1 MRAFETLAYD
11 VAVHHPFISKVH
23 HLVSLLTR
31 CRSVWNKF
39 SAWSLADRLC
49 AKGTTMTST
58 SFTQRTTPFV
68 SSAFLAVLLA
78 GGTLNLVGCGREAYV
93 TPVVSAHD
101 ASSVAPANA
110 GNDAS
115 APTPAPATFNV
126 ADLAEKV
133 KPVVVNITTMH
144 TPPPGMRATN
154 PFDFF
159 FGPHGPQMP
168 ERPMAQTAL
177 GTGFIISAD
186 GYVVTNAHVIE
197 GADKVKVRL
206 FDERE
211 LEADIVGRDVKL
223 DLALLKLKKVEGLSQ
238 ATMGTSDGLRV
249 GEHVLAVGN
258 PFGLGHT
265 VTLGIVSAK
274 ARSIDMGLYDNYIQT
289 DASINPGNSGGPL
302 FNWKGEVIGINTLIR
317 ARANGIGFAI
327 PIDTLKDV
335 LPQLRDKGHV
345 ERGKLGLAFQPVTP
359 NLAKALG
366 LSSPKGALVS
376 DVAPGGSADRAGIK
390 QGDVIVSVNGTAIVH
405 ADELPRNVAR
415 NVPKSN
421 IKVAL
426 VRNGKPMDVTAS
438 LDLLETDDD
447 DKPPVRKPEPPSSS
461 NQDRYGAELADMP
474 GGGVRV
480 DRVTDPE
487 SELERGDI
495 IVEVNN
501 APVLD
506 ARAFDSAM
514 NKVAPGSA
522 AFVKVKRGRVT
533 RFVAIAAPSR

>member
-1 MRAFETLAYD
+1 MPT
-11 VAVHHPFISKVH
+11 
-23 HLVSLLTR
+23 SL
-31 CRSVWNKF
+31 S
-39 SAWSLADRLC
+39 
-49 AKGTTMTST
+49 
-58 SFTQRTTPFV
+58 QRVKPFV
-68 SSAFLAVLLA
+68 SATVLSALVAAGSLGLA
-78 GGTLNLVGCGREAYV
+78 GCGHEAHV
-93 TPVVSAHD
+93 TPITTGARDSTTVVTTQ
-101 ASSVAPANA
+101 ANA
-110 GNDAS
+110 DTSVPG
-115 APTPAPATFNV
+115 PVPATFNV

-133 KPVVVNITTMH
+133 KPTVVNITTMH
-144 TPPPGMRATN
+144 SPPPGSRTTN

-159 FGPHGPQMP
+159 FGPHGQQAP
-168 ERPMAQTAL
+168 ERPSARSAL

-206 FDERE
+206 VDERE
-211 LEADIVGRDVKL
+211 FDADIVGRDAKL
-223 DLALLKLKKVEGLSQ
+223 DLALLKLKKVEGLPM
-238 ATMGTSDGLRV
+238 AAIGNSDILRV

-317 ARANGIGFAI
+317 AGANGIGFAI
-327 PIDTLKDV
+327 PIETLKDV
-335 LPQLRDKGHV
+335 LPQLRDKGRV
-345 ERGKLGLAFQPVTP
+345 ERGKLGLAFQPITP
-359 NLAKALG
+359 DLARALG
-366 LSSPKGALVS
+366 LPSPKGALVS
-376 DVAPGGSADRAGIK
+376 DIVTGGSADRAGIK
-390 QGDVIVSVNGTAIVH
+390 QGDVIVAVNGTTIVH

-426 VRNGKPMDVTAS
+426 VRAGKPMNLTAS
-438 LDLLETDDD
+438 LDVLDGDDD
-447 DKPPVRKPEPPSSS
+447 DKTPVRKPDPVSSS
-461 NQDRYGAELADMP
+461 NQDKYGAELADMA

-480 DRVTDPE
+480 ERVTDPE

-495 IVEVNN
+495 VVEVNG

-506 ARAFDSAM
+506 MRSFEVAV
-514 NKVAPGSA
+514 NKVSTGSA
-522 AFVKVKRGRVT
+522 ALLKVKRGRAT
-533 RFVAIAAPSR
+533 RFAGLTVASR

>member
-1 MRAFETLAYD
+1 
-11 VAVHHPFISKVH
+11 
-23 HLVSLLTR
+23 
-31 CRSVWNKF
+31 
-39 SAWSLADRLC
+39 
-49 AKGTTMTST
+49 MTST
-58 SFTQRTTPFV
+58 RLSQRKKPFV
-68 SSAFLAVLLA
+68 SRAFPAAVLC
-78 GGTLNLVGCGREAYV
+78 GGALSVLGCGHETYV
-93 TPVVSAHD
+93 TPVVSAQDAAPVVSTNSTHD
-101 ASSVAPANA
+101 PSAPA
-110 GNDAS
+110 
-115 APTPAPATFNV
+115 PAPATFNV

-144 TPPPGMRATN
+144 TPPPGMRSTN

-177 GTGFIISAD
+177 GTGFIISTD

-197 GADKVKVRL
+197 GADKVKVHL

-211 LEADIVGRDVKL
+211 IEADIVGRDVKL
-223 DLALLKLKKVEGLSQ
+223 DLALLKLKKADGLSQ
-238 ATMGTSDGLRV
+238 ATMGTSEALRV

-345 ERGKLGLAFQPVTP
+345 ERGKLGLAFQPITP

-390 QGDVIVSVNGTAIVH
+390 QGDVIVSVNGTAIIH

-421 IKVAL
+421 IKVSL
-426 VRNGKPMDVTAS
+426 VRSGKPMDVTAS
-438 LDLLETDDD
+438 LDLLEADDE
-447 DKPPVRKPEPPSSS
+447 DKPPVRKPDGPTSANP
-461 NQDRYGAELADMP
+461 DRYGAEFGDMP

-480 DRVTDPE
+480 DRVTDPD

-506 ARAFDSAM
+506 ARAFETAM
-514 NKVAPGSA
+514 NKVSSGSSA
-522 AFVKVKRGRVT
+522 LVKVKRGRAT
-533 RFVAIAAPSR
+533 RFVAINVPSR

>member
-1 MRAFETLAYD
+1 MTPTSLSQRVKPVASGALLATLVVAGSLGLMGCGHEAYATPIAGVPD
-11 VAVHHPFISKVH
+11 S
-23 HLVSLLTR
+23 TT
-31 CRSVWNKF
+31 
-39 SAWSLADRLC
+39 
-49 AKGTTMTST
+49 GTTN
-58 SFTQRTTPFV
+58 Q
-68 SSAFLAVLLA
+68 
-78 GGTLNLVGCGREAYV
+78 G
-93 TPVVSAHD
+93 
-101 ASSVAPANA
+101 ASDGSAPA
-110 GNDAS
+110 
-115 APTPAPATFNV
+115 PVPATFNV
-126 ADLAEKV
+126 ADLSEKV
-133 KPVVVNITTMH
+133 KPTVVNITTLH
-144 TPPPGMRATN
+144 SPPPGSRAN

-168 ERPMAQTAL
+168 ERPMARSAL

-206 FDERE
+206 VDERE
-211 LEADIVGRDVKL
+211 FDADVVGRDAKL
-223 DLALLKLKKVEGLSQ
+223 DLALLKLKKVDGLPM
-238 ATMGTSDGLRV
+238 AAMGTSETLRV

-317 ARANGIGFAI
+317 AGANGIGFAI
-327 PIDTLKDV
+327 PIDTLRDV
-335 LPQLRDKGHV
+335 LPQLRDKGRV
-345 ERGKLGLAFQPVTP
+345 DRGKLGLAFQPISP
-359 NLAKALG
+359 DLAKALG
-366 LSSPKGALVS
+366 LSSHNGALVS
-376 DVAPGGSADRAGIK
+376 DIAPGGSADRAGIK
-390 QGDVIVSVNGTAIVH
+390 QGDVIVAVNGTKIVH

-421 IKVAL
+421 IKVSL
-426 VRNGKPMDVTAS
+426 VRSGKPMDVTAS
-438 LDLLETDDD
+438 LDLLEPDDD
-447 DKPPVRKPEPPSSS
+447 DKPPVRKPEPASSS
-461 NQDRYGAELADMP
+461 NQDKYGAELSDMA

-495 IVEVNN
+495 IIEVNG

-506 ARAFDSAM
+506 QRAFEMAM
-514 NKVAPGSA
+514 NKLSAGSSA
-522 AFVKVKRGRVT
+522 LVKVKRGRVT
-533 RFVAIAAPSR
+533 RFAAITTPTR

>member
-1 MRAFETLAYD
+1 MKPT
-11 VAVHHPFISKVH
+11 
-23 HLVSLLTR
+23 SL
-31 CRSVWNKF
+31 S
-39 SAWSLADRLC
+39 
-49 AKGTTMTST
+49 
-58 SFTQRTTPFV
+58 QRVKPFV
-68 SSAFLAVLLA
+68 SATVRPAVFSVLFSALFAA
-78 GGTLNLVGCGREAYV
+78 GSLGLVGCGHEAHATSISGARSGDSTTVV
-93 TPVVSAHD
+93 TTQANVGESAALAPV
-101 ASSVAPANA
+101 
-110 GNDAS
+110 
-115 APTPAPATFNV
+115 PATFDV

-144 TPPPGMRATN
+144 SPPPGSRTTN

-159 FGPHGPQMP
+159 FGPHGPQTP
-168 ERPMAQTAL
+168 ERPMARSAL

-206 FDERE
+206 VDERE
-211 LEADIVGRDVKL
+211 FDADIVGRDAKL
-223 DLALLKLKKVEGLSQ
+223 DLALLKLKNIQGLPT
-238 ATMGTSDGLRV
+238 AAMGNSDVLRV

-317 ARANGIGFAI
+317 ANANGIGFAI
-327 PIDTLKDV
+327 PIATLKDV
-335 LPQLRDKGHV
+335 LPQLRDKGRV
-345 ERGKLGLAFQPVTP
+345 ERGKLGLAFQPISP
-359 NLAKALG
+359 DLAKALG

-376 DVAPGGSADRAGIK
+376 DIVSGGSADRAGIK
-390 QGDVIVSVNGTAIVH
+390 QGDVIVAVNGTTIVH

-421 IKVAL
+421 IKVSL
-426 VRNGKPMDVTAS
+426 VRSGKPMDVTAS
-438 LDLLETDDD
+438 LDVLEGDD
-447 DKPPVRKPEPPSSS
+447 DKTPVRKPEPVSSS
-461 NQDRYGAELADMP
+461 NQDKYGAELSDMA

-480 DRVTDPE
+480 ERVTDPE

-495 IVEVNN
+495 IIEVNG

-506 ARAFDSAM
+506 QRSFEAAVNKLSSGSSALL
-514 NKVAPGSA
+514 
-522 AFVKVKRGRVT
+522 KVKRGRAT
-533 RFVAIAAPSR
+533 RFAAMTVASR